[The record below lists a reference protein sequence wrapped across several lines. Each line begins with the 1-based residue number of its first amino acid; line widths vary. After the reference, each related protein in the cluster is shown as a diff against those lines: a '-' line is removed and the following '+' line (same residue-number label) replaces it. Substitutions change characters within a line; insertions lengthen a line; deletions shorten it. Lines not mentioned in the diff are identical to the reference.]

1 MLTRLRLENFNSWKN
16 SGDIALKPI
25 TGILGVNSSGKYG
38 LSQTY
43 FY

>member
-1 MLTRLRLENFNSWKN
+1 MLTRLRLENFSSWKN

-25 TGILGVNSSGKYG
+25 TGILGREQFRKYG